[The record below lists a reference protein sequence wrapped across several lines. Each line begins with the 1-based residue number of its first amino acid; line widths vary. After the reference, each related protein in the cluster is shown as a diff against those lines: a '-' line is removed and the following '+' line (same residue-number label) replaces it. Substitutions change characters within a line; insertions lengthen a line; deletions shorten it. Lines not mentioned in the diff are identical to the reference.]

1 MKLLFFTGA
10 RSEWGYI
17 RPILE
22 LCKKKKIKFNLA
34 VSNTHLLNNF
44 GYSKSD
50 IIKDGFKIDDEIFMT
65 LDGYNDVTMAKSL
78 AIFGQS
84 FSDLLNRVRPDW
96 VVLAGDRGETF
107 MASVISA
114 YMNIPIAHIQAGE
127 LSGNI
132 DGQARH
138 AIGKFAHLHFA
149 SNIDAAKRLEKLGE
163 QKFRIQNLGAPQL
176 DDMQNTQKIL
186 IAQKKLEKKFVE
198 ISKINYALCIFH
210 PVVEEYQRTKKNY
223 SILHNFLKKH
233 VKFRIWISPNSDSGS
248 NIIKDSFN
256 KLRDSNDLLID
267 NLPRF
272 EYISLLKNCDFIIG
286 NSSSGIIESASFKKP
301 CINIGRRQKNR
312 FSVRNV
318 VNIEV
323 INYRNLL
330 KSFKIIK
337 NKKFL
342 SALKTVKNPYGD
354 GNSAKK
360 ILNKI
365 LSTKINAKLIN
376 KMLTY

>member
-22 LCKKKKIKFNLA
+22 LCKKKKIKFNLS

-286 NSSSGIIESASFKKP
+286 NSSSGIIESASFKKA

-318 VNIEV
+318 VNVEV

-342 SALKTVKNPYGD
+342 STLKTVKNPYGD

>member
-22 LCKKKKIKFNLA
+22 LCKKKKIKFNLS

-318 VNIEV
+318 VNVEV

>member
-22 LCKKKKIKFNLA
+22 LCKKKKIKFNLS

-107 MASVISA
+107 MASVVSA

-198 ISKINYALCIFH
+198 ISRINYALCIFH

-318 VNIEV
+318 VNVEV

-342 SALKTVKNPYGD
+342 STLKTVKNPYGD

>member
-22 LCKKKKIKFNLA
+22 LCKKKKIKFNLS

>member
-22 LCKKKKIKFNLA
+22 LCKKKKIKFNLS

-318 VNIEV
+318 VNVEV

-342 SALKTVKNPYGD
+342 STLKTVKNPYGD

>member
-22 LCKKKKIKFNLA
+22 LCKKKKIKFNLS

-96 VVLAGDRGETF
+96 VVLAGDRGEMF

-318 VNIEV
+318 VNVEV

-342 SALKTVKNPYGD
+342 STLKTVKNPYGD

-365 LSTKINAKLIN
+365 LSTKINSKLIN

>member
-22 LCKKKKIKFNLA
+22 LCKKKKIKFNLS

-107 MASVISA
+107 MASVVSA

-318 VNIEV
+318 VNVEV
-323 INYRNLL
+323 INYSNLL

-342 SALKTVKNPYGD
+342 STLKTVKNPYGD

-365 LSTKINAKLIN
+365 LSTKINSKLIN

>member
-22 LCKKKKIKFNLA
+22 LCKKKKIKFNLS

-318 VNIEV
+318 VNVEV

-342 SALKTVKNPYGD
+342 STLKTVKNPYGD

-365 LSTKINAKLIN
+365 LSTKINSKLVN

>member
-10 RSEWGYI
+10 RSEWGYS

-22 LCKKKKIKFNLA
+22 LCKKKKIKFNLS

-107 MASVISA
+107 MASVVSA

-198 ISKINYALCIFH
+198 ISRINYALCIFH

-318 VNIEV
+318 VNVEV

-342 SALKTVKNPYGD
+342 STLKTVKNPYGD

>member
-22 LCKKKKIKFNLA
+22 LCKKKKIKYNLS

-149 SNIDAAKRLEKLGE
+149 SNIDAAKRLVKLGE

-318 VNIEV
+318 VNVEV

-342 SALKTVKNPYGD
+342 STLKTVKNPYGD

-360 ILNKI
+360 IL
-365 LSTKINAKLIN
+365 STKINSKLIN

>member
-22 LCKKKKIKFNLA
+22 ICKKKKIKFNLS

-186 IAQKKLEKKFVE
+186 IAQKKLEKKFIE

-256 KLRDSNDLLID
+256 KLRDTNDLLID

-318 VNIEV
+318 VNVEV
-323 INYRNLL
+323 INYMNLL

-342 SALKTVKNPYGD
+342 STLKTVKNPYGD

>member
-1 MKLLFFTGA
+1 
-10 RSEWGYI
+10 
-17 RPILE
+17 
-22 LCKKKKIKFNLA
+22 
-34 VSNTHLLNNF
+34 
-44 GYSKSD
+44 
-50 IIKDGFKIDDEIFMT
+50 
-65 LDGYNDVTMAKSL
+65 
-78 AIFGQS
+78 
-84 FSDLLNRVRPDW
+84 
-96 VVLAGDRGETF
+96 
-107 MASVISA
+107 MASVVSA

-198 ISKINYALCIFH
+198 ISRINYALCIFH

-318 VNIEV
+318 VNVEV

-342 SALKTVKNPYGD
+342 STLKTVKNPYGD